1 MYSHL
6 RDITLAFVS
15 LSARLV
21 LLNIFWD
28 LIDEDLGLKSLG
40 SEAVLASI
48 ASFIEAISFW
58 WLLSIG
64 PAAMRAMIL
73 PGLVVGIIYKIA
85 HLEDWSHYE
94 IICLLFF
101 QLVVSFIGA
110 ATLTGHFV
118 MAISIAVTFA
128 LALAIVAAFVKGL

>member
-1 MYSHL
+1 MASTMRISSSSNSSPY
-6 RDITLAFVS
+6 ITLSTNFS
-15 LSARLV
+15 
-21 LLNIFWD
+21 
-28 LIDEDLGLKSLG
+28 DE
-40 SEAVLASI
+40 
-48 ASFIEAISFW
+48 
-58 WLLSIG
+58 
-64 PAAMRAMIL
+64 P
-73 PGLVVGIIYKIA
+73 
-85 HLEDWSHYE
+85 

>member
-1 MYSHL
+1 
-6 RDITLAFVS
+6 
-15 LSARLV
+15 
-21 LLNIFWD
+21 
-28 LIDEDLGLKSLG
+28 
-40 SEAVLASI
+40 
-48 ASFIEAISFW
+48 
-58 WLLSIG
+58 
-64 PAAMRAMIL
+64 MRAMIL